1 MTGNITTLRPREE
14 PLEIAAPET
23 AGQEIDSLPQMI
35 IEAMPAAILVIDSDG
50 LCRAMNGAAENLLH
64 VGRRNLVGRQL
75 ADIVFP
81 DAPLFTLIAQCRD
94 GGSAVSDAEMSISG
108 PRLHLDHLSVE
119 VAPLHDG
126 QGRVVLTIRDRQLE
140 LRMARQSAAVES
152 AHSVRAMAG
161 MLAHEIKNPLA
172 GIRGAAQLLESKL
185 APADATLA
193 ALIREESD
201 RIVGLV
207 NGVEIFAD
215 DRVPAL
221 GAVNVHEVL
230 DHVCKLARVSFAR
243 DAVLRELYDPSLPAV
258 RGNRD
263 LLIQIFLNLIKNA
276 AEAFHR
282 GPDDQSSEK
291 PVHKSGEITVTTAYQ
306 AGFRIGERNK
316 AHRQPRR
323 IAVTVADDGPGVPE
337 DLLGNLFDPFVSS
350 KPGGR
355 GLGLPLVA
363 KLVRAH
369 DGVIEFSSRPGQT
382 RFTVLLPIAD
392 DYEQED
398 RR

>member
-1 MTGNITTLRPREE
+1 MTGAIRPLRSRD
-14 PLEIAAPET
+14 ET
-23 AGQEIDSLPQMI
+23 AELIVPEIETLPQMI
-35 IEAMPAAILVIDSDG
+35 IEALPAAILVIDG
-50 LCRAMNGAAENLLH
+50 AGRCRAMNGAAESLLGVGRKNLL
-64 VGRRNLVGRQL
+64 GRRLNE
-75 ADIVFP
+75 IVFA
-81 DAPLFTLIAQCRD
+81 DCPLFTLVEQCGH
-94 GGSAVSDAEMSISG
+94 GGSAVSDAEMSIEG
-108 PRLHLDHLSVE
+108 PRLHLAHLSVE
-119 VAPLHDG
+119 VAPLDDPDDM
-126 QGRVVLTIRDRQLE
+126 VVVSMRDRHLE
-140 LRMARQSAAVES
+140 MRMARQTAAAES
-152 AHSVRAMAG
+152 AQSVRAMAG

-172 GIRGAAQLLESKL
+172 GIRGAAQLLESKVS
-185 APADATLA
+185 PAEAALA
-193 ALIREESD
+193 ALIREEAD

-221 GAVNVHEVL
+221 SPVNVHEAL

-243 DAVLRELYDPSLPAV
+243 NIGLRETYDPSLPAV

-276 AEAFHR
+276 AEACDR
-282 GPDDQSSEK
+282 GPNEAPGGTASER
-291 PVHKSGEITVTTAYQ
+291 SGEIMVTTSYQ

-323 IAVTVADDGPGVPE
+323 IAVTIADDGPGVPE
-337 DLLGNLFDPFVSS
+337 ALLGNLFDPFVSG

-369 DGVIEFSSRPGQT
+369 NGVIEFSSRPGQT
-382 RFTVLLPIAD
+382 RFTILLPISD
-392 DYEQED
+392 NDESGD
-398 RR
+398 RI

>member
-1 MTGNITTLRPREE
+1 MTGAAISLRPSGD
-14 PLEIAAPET
+14 AANTELWET
-23 AGQEIDSLPQMI
+23 LVLPNML
-35 IEAMPAAILVIDSDG
+35 IEALPAAIIVVDRDG
-50 LCRAMNGAAENLLH
+50 QCRMLNAAAEDLLQ
-64 VGRRNLVGRQL
+64 VGRRNLLGRRL
-75 ADIVFP
+75 SEVIP
-81 DAPLFTLIAQCRD
+81 DDCPLFTLIDQCRL
-94 GGSAVSDAEMSISG
+94 GRSAVSDAEMSIDG
-108 PRLHLDHLSVE
+108 PRLHLEHVSVE
-119 VAPLHDG
+119 VAPLDDPNG
-126 QGRVVLTIRDRQLE
+126 SAVISMRDRSLE
-140 LRMARQSAAVES
+140 HRMARQGAAAE
-152 AHSVRAMAG
+152 AAQSVRSMAG

-185 APADATLA
+185 SPADAALA

-215 DRVPAL
+215 DRPPMLLV
-221 GAVNVHEVL
+221 VNVHEPL

-243 DAVLRELYDPSLPAV
+243 NATLKENYDPSLPLL

-263 LLIQIFLNLIKNA
+263 LLIQIFLNLVKNA
-276 AEAFHR
+276 AEACD
-282 GPDDQSSEK
+282 G
-291 PVHKSGEITVTTAYQ
+291 GEIVVTTSYQ

-323 IAVTVADDGPGVPE
+323 IAVTVSDNGPGVPE
-337 DLLGNLFDPFVSS
+337 ALLGNLFDPFVTS

-369 DGVIEFSSRPGQT
+369 DGVIEFQSKPGAT
-382 RFTVLLPIAD
+382 RFTVLLPISD
-392 DYEQED
+392 DQTSEGGS
-398 RR
+398 

>member
-1 MTGNITTLRPREE
+1 MTGAAIPLRPADKADDHE
-14 PLEIAAPET
+14 LWET
-23 AGQEIDSLPQMI
+23 LVLPNML
-35 IEAMPAAILVIDSDG
+35 IEALPAAIIVVDRDG
-50 LCRAMNGAAENLLH
+50 LCRLLNAAAEDLLQIGRKTLL
-64 VGRRNLVGRQL
+64 GRRLSEVIPE
-75 ADIVFP
+75 DC
-81 DAPLFTLIAQCRD
+81 PLFSLIEQSRLSR
-94 GGSAVSDAEMSISG
+94 SAVSDAEMLIDG
-108 PRLHLDHLSVE
+108 PRLRLEHTSVE
-119 VAPLHDG
+119 VAPLDDPNG
-126 QGRVVLTIRDRQLE
+126 SVVISMRDRSLE
-140 LRMARQSAAVES
+140 HRMARQGAAAE
-152 AHSVRAMAG
+152 AAQSVRAMAG

-185 APADATLA
+185 APADASLA

-215 DRVPAL
+215 DRAPVL
-221 GAVNVHEVL
+221 SVVNVHEAL

-243 DAVLRELYDPSLPAV
+243 HATLKEYYDPSLPPL

-263 LLIQIFLNLIKNA
+263 LLIQIFLNLVKNA
-276 AEAFHR
+276 AEACD
-282 GPDDQSSEK
+282 GGDI
-291 PVHKSGEITVTTAYQ
+291 VVTTSYQ

-323 IAVTVADDGPGVPE
+323 IAVTISDNGPGVPE
-337 DLLGNLFDPFVSS
+337 ALLGNLFDPFVTS

-369 DGVIEFSSRPGQT
+369 DGVIEFQSKPGAT
-382 RFTVLLPIAD
+382 RFTVLLPISD
-392 DYEQED
+392 NPTDEGGS
-398 RR
+398 

>member
-1 MTGNITTLRPREE
+1 MTGAAIPLRPADK
-14 PLEIAAPET
+14 AADSKLWET
-23 AGQEIDSLPQMI
+23 LALPNML
-35 IEAMPAAILVIDSDG
+35 IEALPAAIVVVDRDG
-50 LCRAMNGAAENLLH
+50 VTRLLNAAAEDLIQ
-64 VGRRNLVGRQL
+64 VGRKTLLGRRL
-75 ADIVFP
+75 SEVIP
-81 DAPLFTLIAQCRD
+81 DDCPLFSLIEQSRLSR
-94 GGSAVSDAEMSISG
+94 SAVSDAEMQIDG
-108 PRLHLDHLSVE
+108 PRLRLEHVSVE
-119 VAPLHDG
+119 VAPLDDPNG
-126 QGRVVLTIRDRQLE
+126 SVVISMRDRGLE
-140 LRMARQSAAVES
+140 HRMARQGAAAE
-152 AHSVRAMAG
+152 AAQSVRSMAG

-185 APADATLA
+185 SPADAALA

-215 DRVPAL
+215 DRAPVL
-221 GAVNVHEVL
+221 SIVNVHEAL

-243 DAVLRELYDPSLPAV
+243 NATLKEYYDPSLPPL

-263 LLIQIFLNLIKNA
+263 LLIQIFLNLVKNA
-276 AEAFHR
+276 AEACD
-282 GPDDQSSEK
+282 G
-291 PVHKSGEITVTTAYQ
+291 GEIVVTTSYQ

-323 IAVTVADDGPGVPE
+323 IAVTISDNGPGVPE
-337 DLLGNLFDPFVSS
+337 ALLGNLFDPFVTS

-369 DGVIEFSSRPGQT
+369 EGVIEFQSKPGAT
-382 RFTVLLPIAD
+382 RFTVLLPISD
-392 DYEQED
+392 TQTNEGGS
-398 RR
+398 

>member
-1 MTGNITTLRPREE
+1 MTGTIATLRSLDE
-14 PLEIAAPET
+14 AA
-23 AGQEIDSLPQMI
+23 EIDGRKTETLPQMI
-35 IEAMPAAILVIDSDG
+35 IEALPAAILVVDAQG
-50 LCRAMNGAAENLLH
+50 LCRAMNGAAENLLQ
-64 VGRRNLVGRQL
+64 VGRKNLVGRKL
-75 ADIVFP
+75 AEIVFA
-81 DAPLFTLIAQCRD
+81 DCPLFTLIEQCGH
-94 GGSAVSDAEMSISG
+94 GGSAVSDAEMTIGG
-108 PRLHLDHLSVE
+108 PRLHLEHISVE
-119 VAPLHDG
+119 VAPLDDADG
-126 QGRVVLTIRDRQLE
+126 MVVVSIRDRQLE
-140 LRMARQSAAVES
+140 HRMARQSAAAES
-152 AHSVRAMAG
+152 AQSVRAMAG

-172 GIRGAAQLLESKL
+172 GIRGAAQLLESKV
-185 APADATLA
+185 APAEAALA

-207 NGVEIFAD
+207 NGVESFAD

-221 GAVNVHEVL
+221 AAVNVHEVL

-282 GPDDQSSEK
+282 PEEPMSEK
-291 PVHKSGEITVTTAYQ
+291 PAQKPGEITVTTAYQ
-306 AGFRIGERNK
+306 AGLRIGERNK
-316 AHRQPRR
+316 AHRQLRR

-337 DLLGNLFDPFVSS
+337 ALLGNLFDPFVSS

-392 DYEQED
+392 DSD
-398 RR
+398 GARP

>member
-1 MTGNITTLRPREE
+1 MTGAAIPLRPADKASESE
-14 PLEIAAPET
+14 LWET
-23 AGQEIDSLPQMI
+23 LVLPNML
-35 IEAMPAAILVIDSDG
+35 IEALPAAIIVVDRDAV
-50 LCRAMNGAAENLLH
+50 CRLLNAAAEDLIQ
-64 VGRRNLVGRQL
+64 VGRKTLLGRRL
-75 ADIVFP
+75 SEVIPEDC
-81 DAPLFTLIAQCRD
+81 PLFSLIEQSRLSR
-94 GGSAVSDAEMSISG
+94 SAVSDAEMQIDG
-108 PRLHLDHLSVE
+108 PRLRLEHVSVE
-119 VAPLHDG
+119 VAPLDDPNG
-126 QGRVVLTIRDRQLE
+126 SVVISMRDRGLE
-140 LRMARQSAAVES
+140 HRMARQGAAAE
-152 AHSVRAMAG
+152 AAQSVRSMAG

-185 APADATLA
+185 SPADAALA

-215 DRVPAL
+215 DRAPVL
-221 GAVNVHEVL
+221 SVVNVHEAL

-243 DAVLRELYDPSLPAV
+243 HATLREYYDPSLPLL

-263 LLIQIFLNLIKNA
+263 LLIQIFLNLVKNA
-276 AEAFHR
+276 AEAC
-282 GPDDQSSEK
+282 D
-291 PVHKSGEITVTTAYQ
+291 GEIVVTTSYQ

-323 IAVTVADDGPGVPE
+323 IAVTIADNGPGVPE
-337 DLLGNLFDPFVSS
+337 ALLGNLFDPFVTS

-369 DGVIEFSSRPGQT
+369 EGVIEFQSKPGAT
-382 RFTVLLPIAD
+382 RFTVLLPISD
-392 DYEQED
+392 NQTNEGGS
-398 RR
+398 

>member
-1 MTGNITTLRPREE
+1 MTSAAIPLRPADKADDHELWE
-14 PLEIAAPET
+14 PLV
-23 AGQEIDSLPQMI
+23 LPNML
-35 IEAMPAAILVIDSDG
+35 IEALPAAIIVVDRDG
-50 LCRAMNGAAENLLH
+50 LCRLLNAAAEDLLQIGRKTLL
-64 VGRRNLVGRQL
+64 GRRLSEVIPE
-75 ADIVFP
+75 DC
-81 DAPLFTLIAQCRD
+81 PLFSLIEQSRLSR
-94 GGSAVSDAEMSISG
+94 SAVSDAEMLIDG
-108 PRLHLDHLSVE
+108 PRLRLEHASVE
-119 VAPLHDG
+119 VAPLEDPNG
-126 QGRVVLTIRDRQLE
+126 SVVISMRDRSLE
-140 LRMARQSAAVES
+140 HRMARQGAAAE
-152 AHSVRAMAG
+152 AAQSVRSMAG

-185 APADATLA
+185 APADASLA

-215 DRVPAL
+215 DRAPVL
-221 GAVNVHEVL
+221 SVVNVHEAL

-243 DAVLRELYDPSLPAV
+243 HATLKEYYDPSLPPL

-263 LLIQIFLNLIKNA
+263 LLIQIFLNLVKNA
-276 AEAFHR
+276 AEACD
-282 GPDDQSSEK
+282 G
-291 PVHKSGEITVTTAYQ
+291 GEIAVTTSYQ

-323 IAVTVADDGPGVPE
+323 IAVTISDNGPGVPE
-337 DLLGNLFDPFVSS
+337 ALLGNLFDPFVTS

-369 DGVIEFSSRPGQT
+369 DGVIEFQSKPGAT
-382 RFTVLLPIAD
+382 RFTVLLPISD
-392 DYEQED
+392 NPTDEGGS
-398 RR
+398 

>member
-1 MTGNITTLRPREE
+1 MTRTAIPLRPAGKADDHE
-14 PLEIAAPET
+14 LWET
-23 AGQEIDSLPQMI
+23 LVLPNML
-35 IEAMPAAILVIDSDG
+35 IEALPAAIIVVDRDG
-50 LCRAMNGAAENLLH
+50 LCRLLNAAAEDLLQIGRKTLL
-64 VGRRNLVGRQL
+64 GRRLSEVIPE
-75 ADIVFP
+75 DC
-81 DAPLFTLIAQCRD
+81 PLFSLIEQSRLSR
-94 GGSAVSDAEMSISG
+94 SAVSDAEMQIDG
-108 PRLHLDHLSVE
+108 PRLRLEHASVE
-119 VAPLHDG
+119 VAPLDDPNG
-126 QGRVVLTIRDRQLE
+126 SVAISMRDRSLE
-140 LRMARQSAAVES
+140 HRMARQGAAAE
-152 AHSVRAMAG
+152 AAQSVRAMAG

-185 APADATLA
+185 SPADAPLA

-215 DRVPAL
+215 DRAPVL
-221 GAVNVHEVL
+221 SIVNVHEAL

-243 DAVLRELYDPSLPAV
+243 HATLKEYYDPSLPAL

-263 LLIQIFLNLIKNA
+263 LLIQIFLNLVKNA
-276 AEAFHR
+276 AEACD
-282 GPDDQSSEK
+282 G
-291 PVHKSGEITVTTAYQ
+291 GEIVVTTSYQ

-323 IAVTVADDGPGVPE
+323 IAVTISDNGPGVPE
-337 DLLGNLFDPFVSS
+337 ALLGNLFDPFVTG

-369 DGVIEFSSRPGQT
+369 DGVIEFQSKRGAT
-382 RFTVLLPIAD
+382 RFTVLLPISD
-392 DYEQED
+392 TQTDEGGS
-398 RR
+398 

>member
-1 MTGNITTLRPREE
+1 MTGIITPLRSRDETVE
-14 PLEIAAPET
+14 PIHPET
-23 AGQEIDSLPQMI
+23 DGQGIDSLPQMI
-35 IEAMPAAILVIDSDG
+35 IEALPAAILVIDG
-50 LCRAMNGAAENLLH
+50 AGMCRAMNGAAENLLH
-64 VGRRNLVGRQL
+64 VGRKNLLGRKL
-75 ADIVFP
+75 SEIVFA
-81 DAPLFTLIAQCRD
+81 DCPLFTLIEQCGH
-94 GGSAVSDAEMSISG
+94 GGSAVSDAEMSIGG
-108 PRLHLDHLSVE
+108 PRLHLDHVSVE
-119 VAPLHDG
+119 VAPLDDPDG
-126 QGRVVLTIRDRQLE
+126 MVVVSIRDRQLE
-140 LRMARQSAAVES
+140 HRMARQSAAAES

-172 GIRGAAQLLESKL
+172 GIRGAAQLLESKV
-185 APADATLA
+185 APAEAALA

-207 NGVEIFAD
+207 NGVETFAD

-221 GAVNVHEVL
+221 SAVNVHEVL

-263 LLIQIFLNLIKNA
+263 LLIQVFLNLIKNA

-282 GPDDQSSEK
+282 PDEQMNEK
-291 PVHKSGEITVTTAYQ
+291 TAQKPGEITVTTAYQ

-323 IAVTVADDGPGVPE
+323 IAVTVSDDGPGVP
-337 DLLGNLFDPFVSS
+337 DSLLGNLFDPFVSS

-382 RFTVLLPIAD
+382 RFTVLLPISD
-392 DYEQED
+392 DDSGEHA
-398 RR
+398 

>member
-1 MTGNITTLRPREE
+1 MTGAAIPLRPADK
-14 PLEIAAPET
+14 AADSELWET
-23 AGQEIDSLPQMI
+23 LVLPNMLIDAL
-35 IEAMPAAILVIDSDG
+35 PAAILVVDRDG
-50 LCRAMNGAAENLLH
+50 VTRLLNAAAEDLIQVGRKNLL
-64 VGRRNLVGRQL
+64 GRRLSEV
-75 ADIVFP
+75 IP
-81 DAPLFTLIAQCRD
+81 DDCPLFSLIEQSRLSR
-94 GGSAVSDAEMSISG
+94 SAVSDAEMQIDG
-108 PRLHLDHLSVE
+108 PRLRLEHVSVE
-119 VAPLHDG
+119 VAPLDDPNG
-126 QGRVVLTIRDRQLE
+126 SVVISMRDRGLE
-140 LRMARQSAAVES
+140 HRMARQGAAAE
-152 AHSVRAMAG
+152 AAQSVRSMAG

-185 APADATLA
+185 SPADAPLA

-215 DRVPAL
+215 DRAPVL
-221 GAVNVHEVL
+221 SIVNVHEAL

-243 DAVLRELYDPSLPAV
+243 NATLKEYYDPSLPSL

-263 LLIQIFLNLIKNA
+263 LLIQIFLNLVKNA
-276 AEAFHR
+276 AEACE
-282 GPDDQSSEK
+282 G
-291 PVHKSGEITVTTAYQ
+291 GEIVVTTSYQ

-323 IAVTVADDGPGVPE
+323 IAVTISDNGPGVPE
-337 DLLGNLFDPFVSS
+337 ALLGNLFDPFVTS

-369 DGVIEFSSRPGQT
+369 EGVIEFQSKPGAT
-382 RFTVLLPIAD
+382 RFTVLLPISD
-392 DYEQED
+392 TQTNEGGS
-398 RR
+398 

>member
-1 MTGNITTLRPREE
+1 MTGAAIPLRPADKASESE
-14 PLEIAAPET
+14 LWET
-23 AGQEIDSLPQMI
+23 LVLPNML
-35 IEAMPAAILVIDSDG
+35 IEALPAAIIVVDRDAV
-50 LCRAMNGAAENLLH
+50 CRLLNAAAEDLIQ
-64 VGRRNLVGRQL
+64 VGRKTLLGRRL
-75 ADIVFP
+75 SEVIPEDC
-81 DAPLFTLIAQCRD
+81 PLFSLIEQSRLSR
-94 GGSAVSDAEMSISG
+94 SAVSDAEMQIDG
-108 PRLHLDHLSVE
+108 PRLRLEHVSVE
-119 VAPLHDG
+119 VAPLDDPNG
-126 QGRVVLTIRDRQLE
+126 SVVISMRDRGLE
-140 LRMARQSAAVES
+140 HRMARQGAAAE
-152 AHSVRAMAG
+152 AAQSVRSMAG

-185 APADATLA
+185 SPADAALA

-215 DRVPAL
+215 DRAPVL
-221 GAVNVHEVL
+221 SVVNVHEAL

-243 DAVLRELYDPSLPAV
+243 HATLREYYDPSLPLL

-263 LLIQIFLNLIKNA
+263 LLIQIFLNLVKNA
-276 AEAFHR
+276 AEAFNR
-282 GPDDQSSEK
+282 EPDENAGDK
-291 PVHKSGEITVTTAYQ
+291 PGEITMTTSYQ

-323 IAVTVADDGPGVPE
+323 IAITVADDGPGVPE
-337 DLLGNLFDPFVSS
+337 DLLGNLFDPFVSG

-369 DGVIEFSSRPGQT
+369 NGVTEFSSRPGQT
-382 RFTVLLPIAD
+382 RFTILLPISD
-392 DYEQED
+392 DEESGD
-398 RR
+398 KI